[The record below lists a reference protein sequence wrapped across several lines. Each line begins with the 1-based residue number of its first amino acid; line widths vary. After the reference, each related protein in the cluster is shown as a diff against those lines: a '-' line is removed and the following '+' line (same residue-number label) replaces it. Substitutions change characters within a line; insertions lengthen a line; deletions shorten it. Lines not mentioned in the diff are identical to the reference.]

1 MSKNVFLFI
10 APVTLNRCPES
21 GSTEARWF
29 TNGRDH
35 YFWSFD
41 PSGSTPLSRRTCNIL
56 GLPKYRTSIS
66 SMVHN
71 LFDYQYEAAK
81 YLQEIQGFDPLTQ
94 DYARFCGLP
103 LLEMF
108 SPLEH
113 FHLNDLTE
121 EYQGALDAWSDAKE
135 TLSNMSDSESVYEGA
150 SSQLQNVF
158 SNSVSDSQ
166 C

>member
-1 MSKNVFLFI
+1 MPRNVYLFI

-21 GSTEARWF
+21 GSTEVRWL

-41 PSGSTPLSRRTCNIL
+41 PSGSMPLSRRVCNIL
-56 GLPKYRTSIS
+56 GLPRYRTSIS
-66 SMVHN
+66 SRTYN

-94 DYARFCGLP
+94 DYARARGLP

-113 FHLNDLTE
+113 SLPN
-121 EYQGALDAWSDAKE
+121 GMCN
-135 TLSNMSDSESVYEGA
+135 TLFDRG
-150 SSQLQNVF
+150 QNY
-158 SNSVSDSQ
+158 
-166 C
+166 